1 MLARFWLECP
11 LMKIPDEASIWLPGT
26 VRSWNRFFGLSRP
39 HRPAT
44 ATRCVPGYPCPP
56 ATVNATSAR
65 FCARTGAFAL
75 AGSRKQFSIGAC
87 FHILA

>member
-39 HRPAT
+39 HRPGDRDAV
-44 ATRCVPGYPCPP
+44 RSGVSMP
-56 ATVNATSAR
+56 ARRRQRHVGPFLR
-65 FCARTGAFAL
+65 RHRGLRTGWEPET
-75 AGSRKQFSIGAC
+75 FSIGAC